1 MLNYTILVI
10 DDEKAQL
17 DTLAGF
23 LKKKS
28 YHVEKAGSG
37 TAGLEL
43 LKSKPVDLILTDFK
57 MPDKDGVTVLNEAKQ
72 INPEIDVIVMT
83 AYGSVESATEAMK
96 AGAIDYLTKPIDL
109 DHLELIVAKALEHK
123 QLVSENRELKKQ
135 LEEKF
140 KFAEIISS
148 SREMEAVLNTAAR
161 VAPSQA
167 TALIRGESGTGKE
180 LVARAIHFASPRKDK
195 QFVVVNCAA
204 LSENLLESELF
215 GHEKGAFTGA
225 DRQRKGRFEMAHH
238 GTLFLDEIGEIPLST
253 QVKLLRVLQEK
264 SFERV
269 GGGETIKV
277 DVRLIAATNRDLE
290 EMLAEKTFRD
300 DLYYR
305 LNVVSISVPPLRQR
319 KTDIQPLVDHFLR
332 KYSEIN
338 EKSIQGMS
346 KEAHDLLLKYTY
358 PGNVR
363 ELENIMEQAVVLA
376 RDEVLSSRDLPINV
390 RGVQGETNRK
400 TDLTT
405 GNFDERVAAFETEL
419 IQEALAAANGVQTKA
434 AEALGMTERH
444 LRYKLKK
451 YGMK

>member
-1 MLNYTILVI
+1 MPDSTILVI

-17 DTLAGF
+17 ETLAGF
-23 LKKKS
+23 LKKKG
-28 YHVEKAGSG
+28 YRVEKAGSG
-37 TAGLEL
+37 NAGLEMV
-43 LKSKPVDLILTDFK
+43 KSTAIDLILTDFK
-57 MPDKDGVTVLNEAKQ
+57 MPEKDGLTVLSEAKQ

-83 AYGSVESATEAMK
+83 AFGSVESATEAMK
-96 AGAIDYLTKPIDL
+96 AGAFDYLTKPIDL
-109 DHLELIVAKALEHK
+109 DHLELIVENALERK
-123 QLVSENRELKKQ
+123 QLVSENRELKIQ

-180 LVARAIHFASPRKDK
+180 LIAKAIHFASTRKDK
-195 QFVVVNCAA
+195 SFIAVNCAA
-204 LSENLLESELF
+204 LAENLLESELF

-225 DRQRKGRFEMAHH
+225 DRQRKGRFEMAHG

-269 GGGETIKV
+269 GGSETIKV

-290 EMLAEKTFRD
+290 AMLEERTFRD

-305 LNVVSISVPPLRQR
+305 INVISISVPPLREH
-319 KTDIQPLVDHFLR
+319 KSDIHPLIDHFLR
-332 KYSEIN
+332 KFSTLNKKQVGGI
-338 EKSIQGMS
+338 S
-346 KEAHDLLLKYTY
+346 KEAMDLLLKYGY
-358 PGNVR
+358 PGNIR
-363 ELENIMEQAVVLA
+363 ELENIIEQAVVLA
-376 RDEVLSSRDLPINV
+376 RGEIINSRDLPMN
-390 RGVQGETNRK
+390 VQGLKNENK
-400 TDLTT
+400 KSMDLTT
-405 GNFDERVAAFETEL
+405 GTFDERVGNFEKQL
-419 IQEALAAANGVQTKA
+419 IQTALAESKGVQTKA
-434 AEALGMTERH
+434 ADILGMTERH
-444 LRYKLKK
+444 LRYKLQK